1 MTAFAAN
8 SVLCRMALAPASI
21 DPASFTSL
29 RMLSGAVTLWLLARI
44 VGGRS
49 SAGGGSWESSAY
61 LFLYAITFSFA
72 YLSLSAG
79 TGALLLFGSVQI
91 TMILWALARG
101 ERPRPGRWIGM
112 AIAVGGF
119 VYLVLPGVTAPSP
132 LGAALMTTAGV
143 AWGFYSLRRTPGSD
157 PLAETTGNF
166 LRAVPMAAA
175 VSLFFLSQAGADG
188 RGILLAILSGAIA
201 SGLGYVVW
209 FAALRGLT
217 ASSAA
222 IVQISVAPIA
232 AMGGVL
238 FLGESIGA
246 RLAIASVLILGGITL
261 ALVSRSAANP

>member
-49 SAGGGSWESSAY
+49 AAGGGSWESAAY
-61 LFLYAITFSFA
+61 LFVYAITFSFA

-143 AWGFYSLRRTPGSD
+143 AWGFYSLRRTPRS
-157 PLAETTGNF
+157 
-166 LRAVPMAAA
+166 RRWAA
-175 VSLFFLSQAGADG
+175 
-188 RGILLAILSGAIA
+188 
-201 SGLGYVVW
+201 YC
-209 FAALRGLT
+209 
-217 ASSAA
+217 SS
-222 IVQISVAPIA
+222 
-232 AMGGVL
+232 
-238 FLGESIGA
+238 
-246 RLAIASVLILGGITL
+246 
-261 ALVSRSAANP
+261 VSRSEHASRSPRCSSSAGSLSRSSRGPRRIPEDTADRPVPLPQAVIITLRPVPVQVCGYGHVATSRGDVCHGYTQVCR